1 MLANYPTL
9 PDTSP
14 QYKATLDLF
23 RLLYGTMRTRKLSM
37 VLYVASYFSIIDAW
51 KGLRTGYK
59 RGARMMYAIQQ
70 SWSQK
75 SRFSHLEFLNK
86 LIFPQPWQILKAVM
100 LRATAL
106 LLAVFGSAAALRIKS
121 VTHSGPACPQSD
133 RLTWSGGLDDL
144 TITLPDFSE
153 TIAAGQTTSC
163 QVHLLIDEGDPGK
176 ALLLQDVTVSG
187 GLYLSSNTKVD
198 FYTTA
203 YWSETASDTVS
214 RCTCLLGVRWRK
226 VADWSNKVAKS
237 TSTASGSAAVF
248 RNVDV
253 AQRVNSAS
261 PCTGSDGYVGILNVA
276 FRIISQGG
284 GLVFFGKERKD
295 VDTSPVVESLA
306 FKWQSC

>member
-1 MLANYPTL
+1 
-9 PDTSP
+9 
-14 QYKATLDLF
+14 
-23 RLLYGTMRTRKLSM
+23 
-37 VLYVASYFSIIDAW
+37 
-51 KGLRTGYK
+51 
-59 RGARMMYAIQQ
+59 
-70 SWSQK
+70 
-75 SRFSHLEFLNK
+75 
-86 LIFPQPWQILKAVM
+86 M

-203 YWSETASDTVS
+203 YWSETASDTV
-214 RCTCLLGVRWRK
+214 
-226 VADWSNKVAKS
+226 AKS

-261 PCTGSDGYVGILNVA
+261 PCTGSDDYVGILNVA

-295 VDTSPVVESLA
+295 GDTSPVVESLA